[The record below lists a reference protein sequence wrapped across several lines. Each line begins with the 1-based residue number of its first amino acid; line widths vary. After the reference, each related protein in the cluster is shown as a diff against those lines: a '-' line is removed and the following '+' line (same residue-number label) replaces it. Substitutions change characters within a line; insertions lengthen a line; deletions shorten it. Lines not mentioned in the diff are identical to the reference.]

1 MDIEEVAFG
10 NLFLLCE
17 GQSENPPS
25 AISISDVRTV
35 RVHDVCSERT
45 LPLKFFWVVL
55 CFEVNVRPYQTPCTR
70 TAGHWISEKS
80 AV

>member
-35 RVHDVCSERT
+35 RVHLSA
-45 LPLKFFWVVL
+45 LVVL
-55 CFEVNVRPYQTPCTR
+55 TF
-70 TAGHWISEKS
+70 
-80 AV
+80 